1 MGLLDSIPGM
11 GFDASSTG
19 TAGLLTPQDKLM
31 ALFSGL
37 TNAGVMMAQPGLG
50 KGQALAMGLGGLGQG
65 IQKGN
70 QMALQQQL
78 MAGKLAEEQRKLAA
92 QKVLDQAYG
101 GNLATPGPSV
111 ASMSGMPVAEGM
123 AARIGQ
129 SRDDALS
136 KPEVQQ
142 ALLSLYGPQGLA
154 ALQSA
159 QKAPETVEGSHPV
172 TGQPVRFM
180 FNRQSGLYD
189 IPVGGERKDATK
201 PIYNQETKRWEYA
214 PGVIDAEAGKKGAEV
229 GAEEKARLPYVYP
242 KAYNQAAG
250 EAPFKTVPYTAG
262 GGVVAPFAGS
272 RGVMGALPGYGL
284 PGTGAPGASASPAG
298 SPPRLSQPPT
308 VGGLPITGGNPPPPS
323 DPRVVFKDQTVGQ
336 QPAEI
341 EKYLAERFV
350 ETQKGAIDARNKNAS
365 LDRLGTLLD
374 QAYTG
379 TGADTVLAAQK
390 AAKALGFDLGN
401 PAPGEAGRALANEMS
416 LQLRNPSGGAGMPGA
431 MSDKDREFL
440 QSMTPGLG
448 MTPDGRAV
456 LVDALRRVNKRNED
470 IGAFSRQYAR
480 DHGGRL
486 DLNFEDE
493 VSKRFSGTD
502 MFGDLAKKM
511 PTADPLTEAR
521 AAIAKGAPR
530 DAVIDRL
537 KRAGIDASGL

>member
-123 AARIGQ
+123 AGRIGQ

-154 ALQSA
+154 ALQNA
-159 QKAPETVEGSHPV
+159 QKAPETVEGFDPT
-172 TGQPVRFM
+172 TGQPIRYM
-180 FNRQSGLYD
+180 FNRQSGKYD
-189 IPVGGERKDATK
+189 QPVGGSKVNPMEPVRQPDGTF
-201 PIYNQETKRWEYA
+201 RFL
-214 PGVIDAEAGKKGAEV
+214 PGVIPSLAQKEGALKGASAAAEAQ
-229 GAEEKARLPYVYP
+229 Y
-242 KAYNQAAG
+242 KAYPV
-250 EAPFKTVPYTAG
+250 APG
-262 GGVVAPFAGS
+262 GSLVTPFAGAGP
-272 RGVMGALPGYGL
+272 RAGGAPGI
-284 PGTGAPGASASPAG
+284 PGAPGAPVA
-298 SPPRLSQPPT
+298 PPT
-308 VGGLPITGGNPPPPS
+308 PQGGSLPPGVAYQ
-323 DPRVVFKDQTVGQ
+323 DPR
-336 QPAEI
+336 PAPGSQAGHI
-341 EKYLAERFV
+341 ENYMAERFV

-401 PAPGEAGRALANEMS
+401 PAPAEAGRALAGEMA

-448 MTPDGRAV
+448 MTPEGRAV

-470 IGAFSRQYAR
+470 IGAFARQYAR
-480 DHGGRL
+480 DHGNKL

-493 VSKRFSGTD
+493 VSRKFGSTD
-502 MFGDLAKKM
+502 MFGDLAQKM
-511 PTADPLTEAR
+511 PGQPA
-521 AAIAKGAPR
+521 GSAPP
-530 DAVIDRL
+530 AEQSKVIGGKTYV
-537 KRAGIDASGL
+537 KRNGQWFEQ